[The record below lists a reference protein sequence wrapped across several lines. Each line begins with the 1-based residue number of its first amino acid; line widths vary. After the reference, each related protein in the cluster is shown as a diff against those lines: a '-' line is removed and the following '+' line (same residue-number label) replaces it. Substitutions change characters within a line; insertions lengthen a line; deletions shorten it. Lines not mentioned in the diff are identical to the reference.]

1 MMKKITLIMVAGLAL
16 GALSSA
22 QAQKTEGWNF
32 EVTPYIWYAGLEGDV
47 TVNGE
52 KTDFE
57 KDASDLF
64 KAVEAGGSLRLGASY
79 DRIVMGA
86 LVDYFSLST
95 DELDVEDQ
103 PQGGKL
109 ETDMMILEGMVGYR
123 VDGWSEGQSFVIGVG
138 ARRLDM
144 DLDLDVYG
152 QGTKSKDV
160 EVVDGML
167 FVLPS
172 LPVLPSMI
180 DGLRF
185 NPVLA
190 IGAGDSDLAYEM
202 FPQFQY
208 QITDAVA
215 ARLGYRTVGWKF
227 KGEDNEDNELNVRLA
242 GLIAGIGLTF

>member
-1 MMKKITLIMVAGLAL
+1 MKKLAIAVTAGLAL
-16 GALSSA
+16 VSASSA
-22 QAQKTEGWNF
+22 FAQRTEGWNF

-47 TVNGE
+47 TVDGQ

-64 KAVEAGGSLRLGASY
+64 KAVEAGGSLRIGASY
-79 DRIVMGA
+79 DRLVFGA
-86 LVDYFSLST
+86 LVDAFSLNT
-95 DELDVEDQ
+95 DEMDVEDQ
-103 PQGGKL
+103 PAGGRMESDL
-109 ETDMMILEGMVGYR
+109 LMIEGMVGYR

-144 DLDLDVYG
+144 DMDLEVFG
-152 QGTKSKDV
+152 KGTRSKET

-172 LPVLPSMI
+172 MPVLPSMI
-180 DGLRF
+180 EGLRF

-208 QITDAVA
+208 QITENLA
-215 ARLGYRTVGWKF
+215 ARFGYRTVGWKF
-227 KGEDNEDNELNVRLA
+227 KGDENEDNELNVRLA
-242 GLIAGIGLTF
+242 GLIAGIGLTW